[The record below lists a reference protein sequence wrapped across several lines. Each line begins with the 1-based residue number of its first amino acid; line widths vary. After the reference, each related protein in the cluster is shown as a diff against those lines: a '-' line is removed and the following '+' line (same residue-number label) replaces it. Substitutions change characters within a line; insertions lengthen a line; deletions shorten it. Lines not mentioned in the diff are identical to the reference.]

1 MTNSGSLRPRNT
13 LVPCCPCPIVMDM
26 GPFTSG
32 LLLKGGLG
40 YLNKVVDVGLFEKYK
55 ELYKC
60 QVLVVF

>member
-1 MTNSGSLRPRNT
+1 ML
-13 LVPCCPCPIVMDM
+13 DM